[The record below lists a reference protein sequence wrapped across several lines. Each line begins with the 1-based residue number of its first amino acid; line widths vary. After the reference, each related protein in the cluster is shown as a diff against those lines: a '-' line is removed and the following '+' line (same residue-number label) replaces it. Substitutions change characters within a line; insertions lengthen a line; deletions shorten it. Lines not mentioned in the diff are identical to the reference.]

1 MLLSDRLRKSF
12 RIFGNRTAL
21 LTTAGDRIDYG
32 TLEKW
37 QEHIRAALPSDPN
50 STPVGICLPKSP
62 ESVASILAA
71 TFHSRPYIPLDYDA
85 PSERNAFIL
94 KDAGAG
100 TLITTPEMADAI
112 LTIMDG
118 SRSGRIKPGSAN
130 LEVIALS
137 KNDNAPE
144 LPEDLA
150 YLLYTSG
157 STGKPK
163 GVMITHRNALCF
175 VDWASQYFS
184 VGHEDVLTSIAPFHF
199 DLSVFDLYAG
209 LLNGA
214 SVLLINAQETKNPMF
229 LSEALEK
236 YQVTITYATPT
247 TLKLIL
253 RFGKLARYN
262 HTKLRDV
269 LFAGEVF
276 APEPLH
282 ELCNTWPH
290 ARFTNLYGPTETNVC
305 TYYPVPNPP
314 IAERTVPYPIGILC
328 PYATGK
334 LWMDGEAKNIQSN
347 SEGELL
353 IGGQSMMKGYL
364 NLPERNAQC
373 FVEAQDGT
381 YYRTGDLVRVDADG
395 SICYVN
401 RIDRMIKRY
410 GYRIELGEIEAAM
423 RKIPS
428 VSDGA
433 VVSLVANTGDTRL
446 IVFYTTTHGE
456 EISRIDLQTSMQQI
470 LPNYMLPDEYTLVPS
485 LPMTSTH
492 KVNYQQLLEM
502 ACQ

>member
-1 MLLSDRLRKSF
+1 MLISDRLIASF
-12 RIFGNRTAL
+12 RIFGKRTAL
-21 LTTAGDRIDYG
+21 LTNAGDRIDYE
-32 TLEKW
+32 TLRKW
-37 QEHIRAALPSDPN
+37 QEHIREALPSDPDG
-50 STPVGICLPKSP
+50 TPVGICLPKSP
-62 ESVASILAA
+62 ESVGSILAV
-71 TFHSRPYIPLDYDA
+71 TLQRRPYIPLDYDA
-85 PSERNAFIL
+85 PCERNAFIL

-100 TLITTPEMADAI
+100 TLITTPEKADAI
-112 LTIMDG
+112 MTMMDG
-118 SRSGRIKPGSAN
+118 SRTVRIQPGSAT

-137 KNDNAPE
+137 KNADAPK

-175 VDWASQYFS
+175 VDWASHYFS

-214 SVLLINAQETKNPMF
+214 SVLLINAQEAKNPML

-236 YQVTITYATPT
+236 YQITITYATPT
-247 TLKLIL
+247 TLKLML

-282 ELCNTWPH
+282 ELCYTWPH

-305 TYYPVPNPP
+305 TYFPVPNPP
-314 IAERTVPYPIGILC
+314 ISERTVPYPIGILC

-334 LWMDGEAKNIQSN
+334 LWMDGEAKDIHPN

-364 NLPERNAQC
+364 NLPERNAQS
-373 FVEAQDGT
+373 FVGTQDGT
-381 YYRTGDLVRVDADG
+381 FYRTGDLVRVDADG

-410 GYRIELGEIEAAM
+410 GYRIELGEIEAAI
-423 RKIPS
+423 RKVPT
-428 VSDGA
+428 VVDGA
-433 VVSLVANTGDTRL
+433 VVTQNTNSGDTRL
-446 IVFYTTTHGE
+446 IVFYTTAAGE
-456 EISRIDLQTSMQQI
+456 EISRIDLQMTMQHL
-470 LPNYMLPDEYTLVPS
+470 LPNYMLPDEYILVPS

-492 KVNYQQLLEM
+492 KVNYQQLLEL